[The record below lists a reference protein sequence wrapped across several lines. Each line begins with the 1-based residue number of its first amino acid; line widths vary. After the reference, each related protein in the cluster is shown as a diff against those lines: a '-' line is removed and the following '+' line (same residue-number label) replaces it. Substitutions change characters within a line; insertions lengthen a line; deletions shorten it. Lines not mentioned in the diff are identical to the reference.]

1 MTFLPKKLEN
11 IFQMI
16 LKSSEPRTDGCHFSL
31 FTSLP
36 DLMKSIHT
44 DLSSSSS
51 NYHDLDHVLSVILLI
66 WDDWLMSY
74 SNVPSKYQE
83 RYEYHQTPSDRSDF
97 ERIIRSILRDF
108 LRRTVEFIPR
118 LYDFQQDTYLQ
129 NRELIK
135 SVLEI
140 GIQLPLEEMFKISQ
154 TRSDFPISIGV
165 YHDEVDI
172 FIKVYLWGILILLK
186 EGYQYDFE
194 TGHSED
200 GDCTIC
206 YDTSEKDIVRIAGG
220 CSHSYCR
227 SCLSRA
233 LTLQKRCPTCRQE
246 YAPVDIS
253 GPCNQAVAVFFE
265 ERRKRDEAIV
275 QMKSNEKRY
284 LTQFLEKSGV
294 DMSKV
299 DLWRGSDIRVF
310 STCGNLYT
318 IGWKGTHK
326 CGINGEPKL
335 HHATKHVGMAS
346 LCTLRPTKC
355 CLNCEGVFNAYF
367 ECGHIVCD
375 AHLGKDQRCCPECS
389 KRSWIFELNLPEKKI
404 GE

>member
-1 MTFLPKKLEN
+1 MTFLDKKLEN

-16 LKSSEPRTDGCHFSL
+16 LKSSEPRTDGCHFSR

-36 DLMKSIHT
+36 DLLKSIHLE
-44 DLSSSSS
+44 LSPTSS
-51 NYHDLDHVLSVILLI
+51 NYHDLDNVLSVILLI
-66 WDDWLMSY
+66 WDDWLMKY
-74 SNVPSKYQE
+74 SNVPSTYND
-83 RYEYHQTPSDRSDF
+83 RYEYCRKLSDRSEF
-97 ERIIRSILRDF
+97 ERIIRSIIRTFLIQIHEIVLRM
-108 LRRTVEFIPR
+108 
-118 LYDFQQDTYLQ
+118 YDFQQDTYRQ

-135 SVLEI
+135 SVLDI
-140 GIQLPLEEMFKISQ
+140 GIQLPLEEMFEISQ
-154 TRSDFPISIGV
+154 TRPDFPIRISV
-165 YHDEVDI
+165 YHDEVDR
-172 FIKVYLWGILILLK
+172 FINVYLWVILILLK
-186 EGYQYDFE
+186 EGYQYNFE
-194 TGHSED
+194 DAHLED
-200 GDCTIC
+200 GFCSIC
-206 YDTSEKDIVRIAGG
+206 YDTSDKDIVRIAGG
-220 CSHSYCR
+220 CIHSYCR

-233 LTLQKRCPTCRQE
+233 LTLQNRCPTCRQE

-253 GPCNQAVAVFFE
+253 GPCNQAVAVFLE
-265 ERRKRDEAIV
+265 ERRKRDEAVV

-284 LTQFLEKSGV
+284 LTQFLEKRGV

-299 DLWRGSDIRVF
+299 DLWRGSNIRAF

-326 CGINGEPKL
+326 CGTKGEL

-346 LCTLRPTKC
+346 LCRLRPTKC

-367 ECGHIVCD
+367 VCGHIVCD

-389 KRSWIFELNLPEKKI
+389 NRSWIFELNLPEQKI

>member
-1 MTFLPKKLEN
+1 MTFLDKKLEN

-16 LKSSEPRTDGCHFSL
+16 LKSSEPRTGGGHFSR

-36 DLMKSIHT
+36 DLLKSIHT
-44 DLSSSSS
+44 ELSSPSSD
-51 NYHDLDHVLSVILLI
+51 YHDLDHILSVILLI

-74 SNVPSKYQE
+74 SNVPSTYND
-83 RYEYHQTPSDRSDF
+83 RYEYCRKLSDRSEF
-97 ERIIRSILRDF
+97 ERIIRSIIRTFLIQIHEIVLRM
-108 LRRTVEFIPR
+108 
-118 LYDFQQDTYLQ
+118 YDFQQDTYRQ

-135 SVLEI
+135 SVLDI
-140 GIQLPLEEMFKISQ
+140 GIQLPLEEMFEISQ
-154 TRSDFPISIGV
+154 TRPDFPIRISV
-165 YHDEVDI
+165 YHDEVDR
-172 FIKVYLWGILILLK
+172 FINVYLWVILILLK
-186 EGYQYDFE
+186 EGYQYNF
-194 TGHSED
+194 ED
-200 GDCTIC
+200 GHLEDGFCSIC
-206 YDTSEKDIVRIAGG
+206 CDTSSKDIVRIAGG
-220 CSHSYCR
+220 CIHSYCR

-233 LTLQKRCPTCRQE
+233 LTLQNRCPTCRQE

-253 GPCNQAVAVFFE
+253 GPCNQAVAVFLE
-265 ERRKRDEAIV
+265 ERRKRNEAVI

-299 DLWRGSDIRVF
+299 DLWRGSNIRAF

-326 CGINGEPKL
+326 CGTKGEL

-346 LCTLRPTKC
+346 LCILRPTKC

-367 ECGHIVCD
+367 GCGHIVCD
-375 AHLGKDQRCCPECS
+375 EHLGKDQRCCPECS
-389 KRSWIFELNLPEKKI
+389 NRSWIFELNLPEQKI